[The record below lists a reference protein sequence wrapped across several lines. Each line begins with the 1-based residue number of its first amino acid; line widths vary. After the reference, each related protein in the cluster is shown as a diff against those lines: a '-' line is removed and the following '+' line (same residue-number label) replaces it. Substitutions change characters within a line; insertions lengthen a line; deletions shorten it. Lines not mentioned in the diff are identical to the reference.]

1 MLVLFLFLLL
11 FLFLD
16 VLELSRES
24 QPDEDRVVDYTDTR
38 LQCLF
43 NGQKSIK
50 PSQPIN
56 LQKFNGFVSVCEK
69 CSFMNVRRV
78 DAPAAIITV

>member
-11 FLFLD
+11 FLD

-24 QPDEDRVVDYTDTR
+24 LPDDDRVIDYTDTR

-43 NGQKSIK
+43 NGHKSIK